1 MTAEE
6 VKERIAALQQ
16 KHDATSDDLSDLSEA
31 EMYEVEAEELIVA
44 YCEERG
50 YLVNG
55 FPTEK
60 RNLDDE
66 EYDEEYF
73 STERF
78 RLYLDTLAVEKEDV
92 ADILYYYHSS
102 FWPDFYETKQ
112 DFLDQIKV
120 QLEGGRFYGVEI

>member
-6 VKERIAALQQ
+6 VKERIAALQN
-16 KHDATSDDLSDLSEA
+16 KHHATGDDLSDLNQA
-31 EMYEVEAEELIVA
+31 EMYEVEAEDLIVT

-60 RNLDDE
+60 GNLDDE

-78 RLYLDTLAVEKEDV
+78 RLYLDTLAVEKDDV
-92 ADILYYYHSS
+92 ADLLYYYQSS
-102 FWPDFYETKQ
+102 FWPNSFGTKQ
-112 DFLDQIKV
+112 HLLDQIKV
-120 QLEGGRFYGVEI
+120 QLASGRFYDVEL